1 MRQVSG
7 EHKAEKV
14 SRPNNRW
21 LVVGPCYMTPNEIGV
36 SKDFALPYL
45 SGDVISMAKLIA
57 KSLIILLEDDAT
69 NANATTIRITDF
81 NIFPSLK
88 YGTDSD
94 FRWTSPAWISQCIH
108 LSNRR
113 YVIR

>member
-1 MRQVSG
+1 
-7 EHKAEKV
+7 
-14 SRPNNRW
+14 
-21 LVVGPCYMTPNEIGV
+21 
-36 SKDFALPYL
+36 
-45 SGDVISMAKLIA
+45 MAKV
-57 KSLIILLEDDAT
+57 DDAT